1 MAHAD
6 LSGRNKFWGNC
17 HARPAP
23 STKNILGKFMTNDKR
38 NIIMDRIIIN
48 QWSVISIQWTYEGW
62 SIRASKKK
70 SFIFVWLIALNQLK
84 SHICFLY
91 EYRKTA
97 ETVWSTQHKCCI
109 LAMKYWCNDTPNRPV
124 QNTYS
129 TDEHKVHVQFNCR
142 VCDATRC
149 SIYLLCIRHMCMVYV
164 HIMFLQPYDIA
175 MKTASGLLN

>member
-62 SIRASKKK
+62 SIRATKKK

-109 LAMKYWCNDTPNRPV
+109 LAMKHWCNDTPTDLCKTLIPLMSIKC
-124 QNTYS
+124 TYS
-129 TDEHKVHVQFNCR
+129 STVESAMLLVAR
-142 VCDATRC
+142 Y
-149 SIYLLCIRHMCMVYV
+149 IYYV
-164 HIMFLQPYDIA
+164 
-175 MKTASGLLN
+175 